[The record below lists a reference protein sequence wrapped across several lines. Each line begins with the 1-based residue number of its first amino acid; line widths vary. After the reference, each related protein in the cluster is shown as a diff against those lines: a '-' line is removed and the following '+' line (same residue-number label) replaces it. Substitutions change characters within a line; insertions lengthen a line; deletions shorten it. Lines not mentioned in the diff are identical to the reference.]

1 MERAQRDVGDQ
12 HWMLLEGMER
22 QPDPDLEVGM
32 VILRIDEDLL
42 VRPQDAG
49 VSAASRSRLAERLG
63 IGHDR
68 VASLAKSLD
77 RAHAA
82 APAPAIEPF
91 VRGDE
96 LFDGNVLIVSVGA
109 GISVAAA
116 TYQHP

>member
-22 QPDPDLEVGM
+22 RPDPDAGRYAG
-32 VILRIDEDLL
+32 RIAAL
-42 VRPQDAG
+42 G
-49 VSAASRSRLAERLG
+49 SAIGAERLG

-68 VASLAKSLD
+68 VASLTKSLV
-77 RAHAA
+77 RAHTA
-82 APAPAIEPF
+82 APALAIEPF

-96 LFDGNVLIVSVGA
+96 LSDGNVLIVSVGA

-116 TYQHP
+116 TYQHR